1 MKRIIQDLRNHIRS
15 DFVWKKDGL
24 ILLLISVL
32 IFLNYYFNI
41 ELILLAELS
50 SWFYLLYFIILYPSI
65 YYVATFIK
73 SGKKVFTKSF
83 LAVSGTYV
91 LALSVSSGF
100 IFYREFIESFPLY
113 EQYYL
118 RNILSNFQGV
128 FWIFIP
134 LIIIYYISERK
145 HLPNFYGLSIKR
157 HNFKPY
163 LFLILLMLPL
173 IVAAVYLPGF
183 LDTYPTLK
191 VWKYESVFGLS
202 RPQMSAI
209 YEFFYLSDFIRVE
222 TLFRG
227 ALIIGVAR
235 FLGKDSIMIMAAL
248 YCVLHFNKPLGET
261 ISSIFGG
268 YLLGTIAYYQK
279 NIVGGCIVHAG
290 IAGLMELIA
299 AIAWS
304 VQ

>member
-1 MKRIIQDLRNHIRS
+1 M
-15 DFVWKKDGL
+15 
-24 ILLLISVL
+24 ILLLLSVL
-32 IFLNYYFNI
+32 IFLNYYLNI

-65 YYVATFIK
+65 YYLATFIK

-83 LAVSGTYV
+83 LTVSGAYILV
-91 LALSVSSGF
+91 LSVSSGF
-100 IFYREFIESFPLY
+100 IFYREFTESFPLY

-118 RNILSNFQGV
+118 RNILSNFQGA

-134 LIIIYYISERK
+134 LIIIYNISEKK

-163 LFLILLMLPL
+163 LFLILLMLPII
-173 IVAAVYLPGF
+173 IVAVYLPGF
-183 LDTYPTLK
+183 LDTYPSLK
-191 VWKYESVFGLS
+191 VWKYESIFGLS
-202 RPQMSAI
+202 LQQMSAI
-209 YEFFYLSDFIRVE
+209 YELFYLSDFIRVE
-222 TLFRG
+222 ILFRG

-248 YCVLHFNKPLGET
+248 YCVLHFNKPLGEA